1 MIANDLKF
9 AWRQLTKS
17 PGFSLTAIL
26 TLGLAIGANTAVFS
40 LVDAVLLKSLPYPAP
55 DRLAFVTMKATR
67 NGALLNEST
76 SHTGAV
82 WEAVRDQAG
91 AIDAAVVSGISA
103 RVSLVTGDRAVPVA
117 PQRVSAGYFR
127 VLGVP
132 PALGREFT
140 REEDAD
146 PRTLKELLANKPLAN
161 VNAAILSDR
170 LWRAAFNADP
180 AILGTT
186 ILLKG
191 EPHVVVGIM
200 PAGFR
205 TNVDADLW
213 TPLRPSPVGEGG
225 GANYGIIARLK
236 SGVGW
241 PEAGASVSAA
251 ADPVLAKGAAA
262 ENVSVTHGLNPMQ
275 NSLASTVRVPLLLL
289 SGAVGLVLLVA
300 CVNLAGLLL
309 ARAGR
314 RTREIATRIAVG
326 GDRRSVMRQ
335 LLVESIVLAACGG
348 LAGIL
353 LGAVVLE
360 ALKATTTGLLT
371 TTWGQVALDGRV
383 LAVTIGLTLTTAVLF
398 GLVPAIQAT
407 RVDIQGALAQGGTR
421 SIAGGARGWPRR
433 VLVVAE
439 VGLGVILLVGA
450 GLLIRTFVYLY
461 TQPPGIDPQNVIAAS
476 ASLEDARYA
485 EHARVSDL
493 YDRSLARLRAMPG
506 VQSAAISL
514 GLPYERI
521 LNQGVRIVGP
531 GGQPGDFQFSTAT
544 YVTPG
549 YFETLRLPVLRGR
562 AFADSDT
569 AGGAKVVVVNDV
581 FARLYFKDRDAVGE
595 RITMGGAPREIVGV
609 VANVQQRA
617 GFRDFGPID
626 AVPGIYVPF
635 SQFGPGGLRTIHGW
649 FSPAWIVRTTA
660 EGAVSEPALRRVMA
674 EIDPQLPLS
683 AVRDVD
689 ELRSEALSRQRML
702 MLLVGAL
709 GAAALLLAA
718 IGIHALIA
726 SGVTERTR
734 ELGIRMALGASVGRT
749 VRDAALP
756 GIVLTIVGLAVGCV
770 VAYGASGLIRSL
782 LWGVREDDPLTFVV
796 VIGTLLVVAVVASV
810 MPALR
815 IRKLDPVALLRTE

>member
-1 MIANDLKF
+1 MMNDLRY
-9 AWRQLTKS
+9 AWRQLVKS

-40 LVDAVLLKSLPYPAP
+40 LVDAVLLKSLPYPVP

-67 NGALLNEST
+67 NGATLNEST

-146 PRTLKELLANKPLAN
+146 PRTLKELLANRPLAN

-180 AILGTT
+180 SILGTT

-205 TNVDADLW
+205 TNVEADLW
-213 TPLRPSPVGEGG
+213 TPIRPSPVGEGG

-236 SGVGW
+236 AGVGW

-251 ADPVLAKGAAA
+251 ADPVLAKAAAA
-262 ENVSVTHGLNPMQ
+262 ENVGVSHGLNPMQ

-348 LAGIL
+348 LAGVL
-353 LGAVVLE
+353 LGAIVLE
-360 ALKATTTGLLT
+360 VLKATTTGLLT

-383 LAVTIGLTLTTAVLF
+383 LAVTISLTVTTAVLF

-407 RVDIQGALAQGGTR
+407 RLDIQSALAQGGTR

-433 VLVVAE
+433 LLVVAE
-439 VGLGVILLVGA
+439 VALGVILLVGA
-450 GLLIRTFVYLY
+450 GLLIRTFIYLH
-461 TQPPGIDPQNVIAAS
+461 TQSPGIDPRNVIAAS

-493 YDRSLARLRAMPG
+493 FDRSLTRLRAMPG
-506 VQSAAISL
+506 VESAAISL

-521 LNQGVRIVGP
+521 LNQGVRIVGS

-562 AFADSDT
+562 SLADTDT
-569 AGGAKVVVVNDV
+569 AAGAKVVVVNEV

-649 FSPAWIVRTTA
+649 FSPAWIVRATG
-660 EGAVSEPALRRVMA
+660 EGAVSDPALRRVMA

-689 ELRSEALSRQRML
+689 ELRSEALSRQRVL

-749 VRDAALP
+749 MRDAALP
-756 GIVLTIVGLAVGCV
+756 GIVLSIAGLAIGCA

-782 LWGVREDDPLTFVV
+782 LWGVRENDPLTFAV
-796 VIGTLLVVAVVASV
+796 VIATLLVVAVVASV
-810 MPALR
+810 VPAWR
-815 IRKLDPVALLRTE
+815 VRTLDPVALLRSE